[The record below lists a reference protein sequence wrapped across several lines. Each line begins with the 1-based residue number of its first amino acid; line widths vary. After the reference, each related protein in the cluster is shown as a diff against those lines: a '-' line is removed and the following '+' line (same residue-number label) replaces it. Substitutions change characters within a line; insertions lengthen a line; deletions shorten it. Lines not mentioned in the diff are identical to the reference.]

1 MLCPLCLPGNI
12 RFFRGDSLNV
22 RVGRQIR
29 TFQSGCRLLE
39 RLWRYLRFGTGNAFV
54 LAGKALFFV
63 VLRISRGEDKIYSA
77 GVLRSGILVGRV
89 GCFLYIPVVTGR
101 FFIICRT
108 RHFGRQNEESVC
120 FGLCSEML
128 CSGGKAPGEKKHPE
142 AKVQKRVEGK
152 GRKKERGVGKTE
164 IRKTGGRGKGR
175 KKGGRKKGGRKKEA
189 AGKKECGVTPKD
201 GGKKENGREGKKE
214 NGKRNGMKQNRKYLT
229 KNKILHMVATYLTII
244 NFAYEFNFISAVVRE
259 YV

>member
-1 MLCPLCLPGNI
+1 MGLPGAECFSVGTIPLYAFDCCQPIDFIVLCPLCLPGNI
-12 RFFRGDSLNV
+12 RFFRGGSLNV

-63 VLRISRGEDKIYSA
+63 VLRISRGEDKICSA

-89 GCFLYIPVVTGR
+89 ECFLY
-101 FFIICRT
+101 T
-108 RHFGRQNEESVC
+108 RCYGEIFYNLPHTTLWAAKRSIGMFRLMFRDVMFGRK
-120 FGLCSEML
+120 GA
-128 CSGGKAPGEKKHPE
+128 GGEKTFGNE
-142 AKVQKRVEGK
+142 VQKRIEGK
-152 GRKKERGVGKTE
+152 GRRKERGVGKTE

-175 KKGGRKKGGRKKEA
+175 KKGGRKKEA

-201 GGKKENGREGKKE
+201 GEKRKTVERGRRAGTAGRRRTGNETG
-214 NGKRNGMKQNRKYLT
+214 
-229 KNKILHMVATYLTII
+229 
-244 NFAYEFNFISAVVRE
+244 
-259 YV
+259 

>member
-1 MLCPLCLPGNI
+1 MFRLMLRDVI
-12 RFFRGDSLNV
+12 
-22 RVGRQIR
+22 
-29 TFQSGCRLLE
+29 
-39 RLWRYLRFGTGNAFV
+39 
-54 LAGKALFFV
+54 
-63 VLRISRGEDKIYSA
+63 
-77 GVLRSGILVGRV
+77 
-89 GCFLYIPVVTGR
+89 
-101 FFIICRT
+101 
-108 RHFGRQNEESVC
+108 FGRE
-120 FGLCSEML
+120 GA
-128 CSGGKAPGEKKHPE
+128 GGEK
-142 AKVQKRVEGK
+142 ASGSKVQKRVEGK

-175 KKGGRKKGGRKKEA
+175 KKGGRKKEA

-201 GGKKENGREGKKE
+201 GEKKENGREGKKGRNGRKKE

>member
-63 VLRISRGEDKIYSA
+63 VLRISRGEDKICSA

-89 GCFLYIPVVTGR
+89 ECFLYIRCYGEI
-101 FFIICRT
+101 FIICRT

-128 CSGGKAPGEKKHPE
+128 CSGGKAQGRKTFE
-142 AKVQKRVEGK
+142 AKVQKRIEGK
-152 GRKKERGVGKTE
+152 GEKGAGVGKTE
-164 IRKTGGRGKGR
+164 IRKLAGGEKAGKRGKE
-175 KKGGRKKGGRKKEA
+175 KEA
-189 AGKKECGVTPKD
+189 AGKRMRGNLKD
-201 GGKKENGREGKKE
+201 GEK
-214 NGKRNGMKQNRKYLT
+214 GKRSRGEEGERETKRDETEQKIFD